1 VPFGSAGDYATIPYN
16 QLVTAGQGSV
26 LPGVEKVVF
35 EPRIGFAWSHI
46 GDKTVF
52 RGGVGLFTDLYPGTV
67 LDNFTTNFPEV
78 NTFSFPAGTVNPAD
92 FGSGASIIAQ
102 CNSAFVSNYNGGG
115 NLGSYQAAAPAACA
129 NAVPSLY
136 DVTSHLIN
144 PKYVE
149 WNLEFQRTPGHSTV
163 FSVNYV
169 GNRGYD
175 LLLVNPYLN
184 GFCTTAICGSGF
196 TELPTS
202 PVSPQI
208 AAVQQLNNNGYSN
221 YNGVTASLH
230 QNMSH
235 GLSAQF
241 NYTYSHANDNVS
253 NGGLLPYSVFNSI
266 LLQASLRHF
275 LLEDGLSLQY
285 RRW

>member
-1 VPFGSAGDYATIPYN
+1 MYF
-16 QLVTAGQGSV
+16 LRR
-26 LPGVEKVVF
+26 F
-35 EPRIGFAWSHI
+35 ERSEP
-46 GDKTVF
+46 
-52 RGGVGLFTDLYPGTV
+52 
-67 LDNFTTNFPEV
+67 
-78 NTFSFPAGTVNPAD
+78 
-92 FGSGASIIAQ
+92 Q
-102 CNSAFVSNYNGGG
+102 
-115 NLGSYQAAAPAACA
+115 
-129 NAVPSLY
+129 
-136 DVTSHLIN
+136 
-144 PKYVE
+144 
-149 WNLEFQRTPGHSTV
+149 NLEFQRTLGHSTV

-253 NGGLLPYSVFNSI
+253 NGGLFPYSVFNSI
-266 LLQASLRHF
+266 LLQIDPQRPNASYASSDYDLRH
-275 LLEDGLSLQY
+275 LLNHVNFQNPETNSLSSSFGMITSAVSPPTTPYGAFASAAEDMRIFQIVGKISF
-285 RRW
+285 